1 MNNLFTGLVIAAV
14 LLFVWYD
21 GVKHG
26 YKMATED
33 FAAAAS
39 TSAGTA
45 RESYQ
50 LQRL

>member
-1 MNNLFTGLVIAAV
+1 MKSVLLTLATVAV